1 MLNDTVIRNPDH
13 VMIAVFLTALQR
25 LGGDKEKEINGLSP
39 LDLIVMNPN
48 KFNSDGRTASADSSS
63 VFTNFESPETI

>member
-1 MLNDTVIRNPDH
+1 
-13 VMIAVFLTALQR
+13 
-25 LGGDKEKEINGLSP
+25 
-39 LDLIVMNPN
+39 MNPN